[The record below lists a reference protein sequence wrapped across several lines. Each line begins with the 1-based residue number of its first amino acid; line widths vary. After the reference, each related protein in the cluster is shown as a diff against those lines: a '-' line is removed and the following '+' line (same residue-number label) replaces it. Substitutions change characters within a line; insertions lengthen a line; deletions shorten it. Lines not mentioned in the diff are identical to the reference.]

1 MSREVELTLHGQLTT
16 HGTYFQPRGRDQWM
30 SVPQEAVVRVEDYVP
45 PVPKLPVDLRYAMD
59 KHGFVYTR
67 DINQDTGEG
76 YDSFDDGASTWHG
89 LWGRVGPLRHVLGG
103 DVIT

>member
-16 HGTYFQPRGRDQWM
+16 HGGYFQPHGQDNWITV
-30 SVPQEAVVRVEDYVP
+30 SKESVVRVEDYTP
-45 PVPKLPVDLRYAMD
+45 PVPPLPEDLRYAMD

-76 YDSFDDGASTWHG
+76 YDSFEDGSCTWAG
-89 LWGRVGPLRHVLGG
+89 LWNSVGPLRRVLGG
-103 DVIT
+103 PVIT